1 MSEMARP
8 SPASEIGDQVAQLRQ
23 IWADAFNRRDADVI
37 AGLYAEEAVLLLPK
51 TPAAIGIDAIRD
63 LLNSVL
69 PSENRHLRIQC
80 KQVEYTGPLAVEIA
94 TYTLSPAATDRASPV
109 ETGRLVTT
117 WRRTTTGEFQITISV
132 WSNGLS
138 D

>member
-1 MSEMARP
+1 MSEMTRP

-23 IWADAFNRRDADVI
+23 IWADAFNRRDIDAIV
-37 AGLYAEEAVLLLPK
+37 GLYADDAVLLLPK

-63 LLNSVL
+63 LLSNVL

-94 TYTLSPAATDRASPV
+94 TYTLSSVAPASASD
-109 ETGRLVTT
+109 TGRLVTT
-117 WRRTTTGEFQITISV
+117 WRRTPSGEFQITISV
-132 WSNGLS
+132 WSSGS
-138 D
+138 PE

>member
-1 MSEMARP
+1 MSEMVRP

-23 IWADAFNRRDADVI
+23 IWADAFNRRDVDVI
-37 AGLYAEEAVLLLPK
+37 AGLYADDAVLLLPK

-69 PSENRHLRIQC
+69 PTENRHLCIQC

-94 TYTLSPAATDRASPV
+94 IYTLRPAASAGASD
-109 ETGRLVTT
+109 TGRLVTT
-117 WRRTTTGEFQITISV
+117 WRRTPSGEFHITISV
-132 WSNGLS
+132 WSSGS
-138 D
+138 PD

>member
-23 IWADAFNRRDADVI
+23 IWADAFNRRDVEVI
-37 AGLYAEEAVLLLPK
+37 AALYADDAVLLLPK
-51 TPAAIGIDAIRD
+51 TPAAIGINAIRD

-94 TYTLSPAATDRASPV
+94 TYTLTPAALASAPDS
-109 ETGRLVTT
+109 GRLVTT
-117 WRRTTTGEFQITISV
+117 WRRTPSGEFQITISV
-132 WSNGLS
+132 WSSGS
-138 D
+138 PE